1 MAEFNGPATWRR
13 SSRCDT
19 MNCVEVAFVGGPDR
33 VLMRNSRQPELSLTV
48 DTQAWRAFCTAVAA
62 GALDRPVAGR

>member
-19 MNCVEVAFVGGPDR
+19 MNCVEVAVAVDQES
-33 VLMRNSRQPELSLTV
+33 VLLRNSREPDLTV
-48 DTQAWRAFCTAVAA
+48 AVSRQAWREFRAA
-62 GALDRPVAGR
+62 LGAGELDTPEAGR